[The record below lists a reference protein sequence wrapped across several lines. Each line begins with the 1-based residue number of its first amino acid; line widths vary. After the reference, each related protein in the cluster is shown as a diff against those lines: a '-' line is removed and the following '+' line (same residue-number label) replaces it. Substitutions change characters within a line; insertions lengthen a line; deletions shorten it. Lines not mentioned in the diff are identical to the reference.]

1 MHDQFL
7 QGPAD
12 GAQGQVAGHHVIAGH
27 LQQRLGHAFEVAAQR
42 TIEDLLA
49 RQPRF
54 FAEG

>member
-7 QGPAD
+7 QGTAN

-27 LQQRLGHAFEVAAQR
+27 LQQGLGHAFEVATQR
-42 TIEDLLA
+42 AIEDLLA